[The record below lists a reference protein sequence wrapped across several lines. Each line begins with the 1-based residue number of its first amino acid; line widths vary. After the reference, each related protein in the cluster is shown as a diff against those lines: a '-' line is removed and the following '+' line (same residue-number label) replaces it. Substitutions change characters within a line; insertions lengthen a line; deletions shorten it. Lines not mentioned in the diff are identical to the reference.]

1 MRKALGVTVMTVTVH
16 VVDDDA
22 GVLKALARIL
32 EAEGLAVV
40 SSQSTREFLE
50 RYDPGVPNCILLDL
64 AMPEMDGLETQEL
77 LEQQGICSPVIF
89 LTGCGD
95 VPSTVRAMKAGAIDF
110 LTKPVEVEALLD
122 AVHRGLERDMRTREQ
137 HDDESR
143 VDMLFTALTPRER
156 EVLRHVLAG
165 RLNKQIAAELG
176 IVEKTIKVHRA
187 RVMHKLGVRSV
198 ADLVRLAERAH
209 VTPA

>member
-1 MRKALGVTVMTVTVH
+1 MTATLIATVH

-22 GVLKALARIL
+22 SVLTALTRIL
-32 EAEGLAVV
+32 KSEGLAVV
-40 SSQSTREFLE
+40 PSQSTREFLQ

-64 AMPEMDGLETQEL
+64 AMPEMGGLETQQL
-77 LEQQGICSPVIF
+77 LEQQGIGSPVIF

-95 VPSTVRAMKAGAIDF
+95 VPTTVRAMKAGAIDF
-110 LTKPVEVEALLD
+110 LTKPVEVDALLD
-122 AVHRGLERDMRTREQ
+122 AVHRGLERDLRAREE
-137 HDDESR
+137 HEDESR
-143 VDMLFTALTPRER
+143 VGVLFTTLTPRER
-156 EVLRHVLAG
+156 EVLRYVLAG